1 MQGKPKRPRDVN
13 QLAKS
18 ILDIATG
25 DATDPKP
32 TERQLASRKGGLVG
46 GAARAHALSPEQRRQ
61 IAQKAAKKRW
71 NKP

>member
-46 GAARAHALSPEQRRQ
+46 ALQGRTRFRLSKGVR
-61 IAQKAAKKRW
+61 
-71 NKP
+71 

>member
-13 QLAKS
+13 QLAKN
-18 ILDIATG
+18 ILDLATG
-25 DATDPKP
+25 EAEDPKP

-46 GAARAHALSPEQRRQ
+46 GTARAQALPAEKRRE

-71 NKP
+71 GKP